1 MGIGYF
7 SRMRSP
13 FTTVAMSLRTVG
25 YCTWQSGDP
34 MSTRIVSTNGA
45 AMSVTE
51 SGVGDP
57 ALVFLHYWGGSSRTW
72 ESVVEGKS
80 TDRYR

>member
-1 MGIGYF
+1 
-7 SRMRSP
+7 
-13 FTTVAMSLRTVG
+13 MSA
-25 YCTWQSGDP
+25 
-34 MSTRIVSTNGA
+34 RIVSTNGA